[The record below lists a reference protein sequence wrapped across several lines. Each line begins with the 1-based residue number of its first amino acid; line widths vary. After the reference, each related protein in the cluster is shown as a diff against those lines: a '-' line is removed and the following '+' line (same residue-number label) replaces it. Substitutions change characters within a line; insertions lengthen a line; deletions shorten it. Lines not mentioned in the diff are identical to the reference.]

1 MNKFTSNWLI
11 LNSNRISKLL
21 RELEIYDL
29 KGSYGGEVNLKEVI
43 RIIKGSKEEIEIL
56 SRKVEKLEID
66 VKNLETNLEIEKE
79 KNS

>member
-29 KGSYGGEVNLKEVI
+29 KGSYGGELNLKEVI

-56 SRKVEKLEID
+56 SRKVEKLEIN
-66 VKNLETNLEIEKE
+66 VKELGTNLEIEKE